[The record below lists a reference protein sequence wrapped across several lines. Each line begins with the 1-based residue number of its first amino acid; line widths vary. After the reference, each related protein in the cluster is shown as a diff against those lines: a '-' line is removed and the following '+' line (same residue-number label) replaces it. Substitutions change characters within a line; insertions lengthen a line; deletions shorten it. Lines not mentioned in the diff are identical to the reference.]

1 LIQVDV
7 PVIRDLASQVLPKP
21 EPPKVET
28 KPPAP
33 EEAAKPVVAIKKE
46 PSVEREVTPVRE
58 EPPKPEVAAAVHVE
72 DKSDGSEMLS
82 PDAKADSPHHE
93 EITTRSR
100 RGGRSRRGN
109 RGGISTRRSA
119 RGSGSRQGW
128 DGSTEALTVPDTK
141 EKPESQAEESSEE
154 HKEEVK
160 VKKPAR
166 KGRKKKLENETEDK
180 SKPRATSEC
189 NDVYEFHDSD
199 DNDFQFETKSVPSL
213 SPVKSEEKPQL
224 EPPPQEVPAPVLV
237 EEKSEE
243 PEAEMP
249 SEPHSEHP
257 VSEDESKLLHP
268 PLSVITNV
276 KSPPATR
283 KSRRLIEKDTSRNTV
298 DDIIEAVVRG
308 KFSSEEIEAL
318 AAKKQATRAQSKE
331 EEERKPLERPI
342 QSSPVKVEEQQV
354 VEKAPE
360 EKPVVAP
367 CTPVVAPPKISP
379 PVPPKIVEPLKV
391 ATQPSVLHVNKVP
404 GEQPEEPTTL
414 IDPVTGLLIPMRE
427 SEEGQYIP
435 VSTSSGVLVLNSADS
450 RLLGRQPQLV
460 R

>member
-1 LIQVDV
+1 MIQVDV

-21 EPPKVET
+21 EPPKVEA
-28 KPPAP
+28 KPPVV
-33 EEAAKPVVAIKKE
+33 EEPPKPVVAIVKE
-46 PSVEREVTPVRE
+46 PIIEREVTPVRE
-58 EPPKPEVAAAVHVE
+58 EPPKPEVVVAHVE
-72 DKSDGSEMLS
+72 EKSDGSEMLS
-82 PDAKADSPHHE
+82 PDPKLDSPHRE
-93 EITTRSR
+93 EITTKSR

-128 DGSTEALTVPDTK
+128 DGSTEALAVPETK
-141 EKPESQAEESSEE
+141 EKPESPAEESSEE
-154 HKEEVK
+154 HKEGVK

-166 KGRKKKLENETEDK
+166 KGRKKKPENEAEDK
-180 SKPRATSEC
+180 SKPRTTSEC
-189 NDVYEFHDSD
+189 TDIYEFHDSD
-199 DNDFQFETKSVPSL
+199 DDDFQFETKSVPSL
-213 SPVKSEEKPQL
+213 SPVKSEEKPH
-224 EPPPQEVPAPVLV
+224 EPPQEVPAPVVV
-237 EEKSEE
+237 EEKPEE

-249 SEPHSEHP
+249 SEPQSDHP

-298 DDIIEAVVRG
+298 DDVIEAVVRG
-308 KFSSEEIEAL
+308 KFSTEEFEAL
-318 AAKKQATRAQSKE
+318 AAKKQATRGRSKE
-331 EEERKPLERPI
+331 EEERKPLERPV
-342 QSSPVKVEEQQV
+342 QSSPIKIEEQQV

-367 CTPVVAPPKISP
+367 STPVVAALPKISP
-379 PVPPKIVEPLKV
+379 PVPPKVVEPIKV

-404 GEQPEEPTTL
+404 GSQPEEPTTL

-435 VSTSSGVLVLNSADS
+435 VTTSSGVLVLNSADS

>member
-1 LIQVDV
+1 M
-7 PVIRDLASQVLPKP
+7 VLE
-21 EPPKVET
+21 EPPK
-28 KPPAP
+28 
-33 EEAAKPVVAIKKE
+33 PVVVKE
-46 PSVEREVTPVRE
+46 PSVEREVTPVIE
-58 EPPKPEVAAAVHVE
+58 EAPKPEVAPPPLIE
-72 DKSDGSEMLS
+72 GKSDGTEMLS
-82 PDAKADSPHHE
+82 PDPKANSPHPE

-100 RGGRSRRGN
+100 RGGRGRRGN

-128 DGSTEALTVPDTK
+128 DGSTEALAVPEPK
-141 EKPESQAEESSEE
+141 EKPESPAEESSEE

-166 KGRKKKLENETEDK
+166 KGRKKKPENETEDK
-180 SKPRATSEC
+180 SKPRTTSEC
-189 NDVYEFHDSD
+189 TDVYEFHDSD
-199 DNDFQFETKSVPSL
+199 DDDFQFETKSVPSL
-213 SPVKSEEKPQL
+213 SPVKSEEKPH
-224 EPPPQEVPAPVLV
+224 EPPQEVPAPVVV
-237 EEKSEE
+237 EEKHEE
-243 PEAEMP
+243 PEPEMP
-249 SEPHSEHP
+249 SESHSEHP

-308 KFSSEEIEAL
+308 KFTTEEIEAF
-318 AAKKQATRAQSKE
+318 AAKKQATRARSKE
-331 EEERKPLERPI
+331 EEERKPLERPV
-342 QSSPVKVEEQQV
+342 QSSPVKVEEQQA

-360 EKPVVAP
+360 EKPVAP
-367 CTPVVAPPKISP
+367 CTPVVAPPKSSP
-379 PVPPKIVEPLKV
+379 PVPSKIVETIKS
-391 ATQPSVLHVNKVP
+391 AAQPQPTVLHVNKIP
-404 GEQPEEPTTL
+404 GENPEEPTTL

-435 VSTSSGVLVLNSADS
+435 VTTSSGVLVLNSADS